1 MIWGDGLGK
10 QTAYQDGAYRTGLI
24 SGWLDLILEPGTVH
38 TVLENEEFN
47 PWWYP
52 LVGAYDWDPTGHP
65 NEAQWSIANFSIL
78 HSAGWY
84 DIFSTNQI
92 KTALNVNLTA
102 QGNAKGNQILLV
114 DPGGHCGGGMLL
126 TSCILYMFQNI
137 SVHIRNFTKT

>member
-38 TVLENEEFN
+38 TVLENEAFN

-52 LVGAYDWDPTGHP
+52 LVGAYDWDPIGHP
-65 NEAQWSIANFSIL
+65 NEAQWDIANFSIL
-78 HSAGWY
+78 HSSGWY

-92 KTALNVNLTA
+92 KTALNVNVSA

-114 DPGGHCGGGMLL
+114 DPGGHCGGGTFMVIHYIC
-126 TSCILYMFQNI
+126 TYQ
-137 SVHIRNFTKT
+137 